1 MAETIK
7 VIHSPRIPFLVLG
20 FWIKWENRWII
31 RVLALGGKRLI
42 CACEGDESTLF
53 RMILVTRYYPLF
65 SYFRAVFAK
74 FKYHILLHLIILMWG
89 FTGILG
95 KIIQLDPLPIVWY
108 RVMIAVVSLGIILP
122 LLKRSLR
129 IHSLNEFLWLALVG
143 IIVAVHWVTFYI
155 SIDLSTA
162 SLGILCL
169 STTTVHVAWLEPLI
183 TGRKFSWIELGLGLI
198 VIYGIYFV
206 SSDFNAQDYEALAY
220 GLVSALMAALFSVL
234 NGKLAQTMPPTK
246 ITFYE
251 MAIALVFLTLL
262 LLGKG
267 ELNADLFDLTLS
279 DVLWLLFL
287 GLLCTS
293 FAFLV
298 TVALI
303 KRLGAF
309 TVSLSINM
317 EPVYTIVLAIV
328 LLNENAIVGT
338 QFYIG
343 ASIIVVV
350 VLMNGVLKRFLQKT
364 APSEENEI

>member
-1 MAETIK
+1 M
-7 VIHSPRIPFLVLG
+7 FG
-20 FWIKWENRWII
+20 
-31 RVLALGGKRLI
+31 
-42 CACEGDESTLF
+42 
-53 RMILVTRYYPLF
+53 
-65 SYFRAVFAK
+65 K

-95 KIIQLDPLPIVWY
+95 KLINLPPLPIVWY
-108 RVMIAVVSLGIILP
+108 RVLIATVSLALILP
-122 LLKRSLR
+122 LMKRSLK
-129 IHSLNEFLWLALVG
+129 INSLREFLMLAAVG
-143 IIVAVHWVTFYI
+143 VVVMLHWVTFYI

-169 STTTVHVAWLEPLI
+169 STTTIHVSWLEPLVMK
-183 TGRKFSWIELGLGLI
+183 RRLSWTEVIMGLV

-206 SSDFNAQDYEALAY
+206 SEDFSAQDYEALAY
-220 GLVSALMAALFSVL
+220 GLFSALMAAVFSVM
-234 NGKLAQTMPPTK
+234 NGKLAQTMAPSK

-251 MAIALVFLTLL
+251 MLVGGVFLTIVLL
-262 LLGKG
+262 FRG
-267 ELNADLFDLTLS
+267 EFTSELFQLSTS

-298 TVALI
+298 TVELV

-317 EPVYTIVLAIV
+317 EPVYTILLAIV
-328 LLNENAIVGT
+328 ILNENKIMGT

-343 ASIIVVV
+343 SFIIVGVV
-350 VLMNGVLKRFLQKT
+350 IANAVIKRIMRRKQRQALELN
-364 APSEENEI
+364 PE